1 MPYAD
6 RALKG
11 NLKAADKLGAR
22 FAALIGEKERDA
34 GTATLREM
42 TSGEQET
49 VPLDAVA
56 VKLGKR
62 LR

>member
-1 MPYAD
+1 PYAA
-6 RALKG
+6 RKLAG
-11 NLKAADKLGAR
+11 NMKAANKLGAR
-22 FAALIGEKERDA
+22 FAAIIGEKEREA
-34 GTATLREM
+34 GTTTLREM
-42 TSGEQET
+42 TSGEEET